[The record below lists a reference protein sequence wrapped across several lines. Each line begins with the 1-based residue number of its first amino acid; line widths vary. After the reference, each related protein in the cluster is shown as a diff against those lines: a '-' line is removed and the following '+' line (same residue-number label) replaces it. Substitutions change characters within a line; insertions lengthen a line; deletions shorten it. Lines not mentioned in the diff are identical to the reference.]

1 MAAHEPEWLLQFIAR
16 APAADVVAAWFQL
29 MGPEGFKRAA
39 ADPHAARTAL
49 RVAIVDYRTTC
60 ESIYNDSQDG
70 WKYTGSLLRA
80 VDAAFALPP
89 PGHEEKL
96 TKAKC
101 PPGSIGTWSDRAVE
115 MAAPAI
121 SLEPLDPAL
130 VSSWRSELRQASSEA
145 SRSHS
150 WAGPHW
156 IPIESVGDATLLDRT
171 IKHVLRLSASISST
185 IEAETVGAE
194 FWTQRVDPHAPCKLH
209 WDCDEMLGQSDS
221 ITDCPLMSAIV
232 YISDEGG
239 PTLMIGRSPIDD
251 LGEHAAW
258 LERGWLVWPHCGQV
272 AAFPGNMLHG
282 VLPLRTQSATRR
294 TPTLRQT
301 VLINLW
307 AKRPSQL
314 PELEPEIAPRLAE
327 SEAELADAEALAEA
341 ISMASGEGAPSAPG
355 MLRAPPEAGSVRR
368 KSWPDSASQ
377 GWEANELRQ
386 GMFFGHSNWW
396 VQLPPCGPEYRNYQV
411 EEFTAN
417 MWPDRFKSHVQLQVE

>member
-1 MAAHEPEWLLQFIAR
+1 MASHEPAWLLQFIAR
-16 APAADVVAAWFQL
+16 APAADVVAAWLQS
-29 MGPEGFKRAA
+29 MGPEGFKKAA

-60 ESIYNDSQDG
+60 ESVYDDSQNG

-80 VDAAFALPP
+80 VDAALALPP
-89 PGHEEKL
+89 PGHEEKI

-101 PPGSIGTWSDRAVE
+101 PPGSIGTWNDRNIE
-115 MAAPAI
+115 MAAPVV

-130 VSSWRSELRQASSEA
+130 VSSWRSELRQASNET
-145 SRSHS
+145 SRSHW

-156 IPIESVGDATLLDRT
+156 IPIEGIGDATLLDRT
-171 IKHVLRLSASISST
+171 IKHVIHLSASISST
-185 IEAETVGAE
+185 IETETIGAE

-209 WDCDEMLGQSDS
+209 WDCDEMLGQ
-221 ITDCPLMSAIV
+221 TDATVECPLMSAIV

-239 PTLMIGRSPIDD
+239 PTLMIGRSPTDD

-258 LERGWLVWPHCGQV
+258 RERGWLVWPHCGQI

-282 VLPLRTQSATRR
+282 VLPLPTQSATR

-307 AKRPSQL
+307 AKRPREL
-314 PELEPEIAPRLAE
+314 PELEREITPRLAE
-327 SEAELADAEALAEA
+327 SEAEFAEAEALAEV
-341 ISMASGEGAPSAPG
+341 ISEASGERAPAAPG
-355 MLRAPPEAGSVRR
+355 VLRAPPEADSVRT
-368 KSWPDSASQ
+368 KSWSDSESQ
-377 GWEANELRQ
+377 DWEATELRQ

-396 VQLPPCGPEYRNYQV
+396 LQLPTCGPKYSNYQV
-411 EEFTAN
+411 EEFTAK
-417 MWPDRFKSHVQLQVE
+417 MWPDGFKSHVGHRVE